1 MIRYF
6 TIFCCLILTLSGCQN
21 NTAHITGMLTSPVDD
36 EYIFLNKLVSN
47 RLEPVDSFRLSDDGT
62 FKLKTELKDPSFYLL
77 RLNNNN
83 FLPMVVEPGQ
93 KIFINAHHD
102 SLNLPISVEGSE
114 GTLLLTEYTWR
125 LNETIE
131 DIKQLNKIYEEN
143 ENNPGLPELMNSLDS
158 MAQGSLNELN
168 KYTKDYIDNNISSLA
183 TLFILYQQIAP
194 GVMVLDQ
201 ARDWKYYA
209 KVDSSLY
216 SQFPDYEPVVTLHE
230 QVKELKA
237 SLGLT
242 TELPGGN
249 IDIAP
254 EISLPTPEGD
264 TVNLSSTRGSY
275 VLVDFWASWCPPC
288 RVENP
293 NLVKAYDQYHRKGFE
308 IYQVSL
314 DKTKEAWIKGIEGDQ
329 LGKWIHVSDVKFW
342 NSVVVPLYN
351 IESIPAN
358 FLLDPDGRIIAT
370 NLRGEKLQEKLAKV
384 FARQ

>member
-125 LNETIE
+125 LNETLE

-370 NLRGEKLQEKLAKV
+370 NLRGEKLQEKLAQV

>member
-370 NLRGEKLQEKLAKV
+370 NLRGEKLQEKLAQV